1 LQGRIETARVTLH
14 ICHRPP
20 FFRCHSGFLIL
31 LFPLSLH
38 LPSLLLLDPFQKL
51 VASLAGS
58 PFRPARR
65 FLLMFSPS
73 TLTVA
78 QKKESRPI
86 RLLGTEQQTKKGSFG
101 IVMGKPIIV
110 TARFP
115 DAQDEGK

>member
-1 LQGRIETARVTLH
+1 
-14 ICHRPP
+14 
-20 FFRCHSGFLIL
+20 
-31 LFPLSLH
+31 
-38 LPSLLLLDPFQKL
+38 
-51 VASLAGS
+51 
-58 PFRPARR
+58 
-65 FLLMFSPS
+65 MFSPS